1 MDNYEKSPY
10 GEVIYEF
17 KYEFPKKFGNR
28 IERILDRALLVIVA
42 LVLPFFIGVI
52 NELCLHILQ
61 TLQYKAMHNPLLLL
75 KFDNLTSVFVLI
87 LAYGFMLVLVCA
99 MYNNIIIM
107 PRSKIVL
114 YDKGMFIMATHLLGL
129 WHKKKFY
136 PYGSFGFYFT
146 TTGYVFIISRV
157 KIFDID
163 KKYSFFHKNSSVYDF
178 TKNDEIQDMDK
189 VLKILREKSAEALE
203 SQGKAGQ
210 YDLKEKIRYEIR
222 STNE

>member
-1 MDNYEKSPY
+1 M
-10 GEVIYEF
+10 
-17 KYEFPKKFGNR
+17 
-28 IERILDRALLVIVA
+28 
-42 LVLPFFIGVI
+42 
-52 NELCLHILQ
+52 
-61 TLQYKAMHNPLLLL
+61 
-75 KFDNLTSVFVLI
+75 
-87 LAYGFMLVLVCA
+87 
-99 MYNNIIIM
+99 
-107 PRSKIVL
+107 
-114 YDKGMFIMATHLLGL
+114 
-129 WHKKKFY
+129 
-136 PYGSFGFYFT
+136 
-146 TTGYVFIISRV
+146 